1 MQSTRFG
8 VLGFALGWSMLA
20 ACGGGGDDP
29 SQGDASVVPPTRMS
43 REELMNPVTCSG
55 CHPRHYREWSS
66 SMHAYASKDPVFLAM
81 NQRGQRET
89 YGQMGD
95 FCVGCHAPL
104 AVREGLTSDGLNLAD
119 VPPEFQG
126 VTCYFCH
133 NAVGL
138 EADHNGKVTLAN
150 DQTMRGSLHDA
161 VDPGVHAVQYST
173 LHDRDSVQSSVFC
186 GSCHDVVTP
195 KGVHLERTF
204 AEYNESGFS
213 KVGTP
218 PFETCTGCHMD
229 VSRSGAPVAV
239 MPGRELPKRK
249 MHEHLWPG
257 VDVALS
263 DDFPDQ
269 AAQRKAVECA
279 LMNGTV
285 SLELQATNPVFTAFK
300 LTLEAQMGHAQPSGA
315 AQDRRLW
322 LEFIAYDAQD
332 NVLFQ
337 TGVIADGAVE
347 ELPEGDPGHDP
358 YLSMF
363 RDRIFDAMGQEVHMF
378 WDAEMSA
385 TYPTGFTSNVL
396 PLAVM
401 VPGRHVKEV
410 EIVLPRDIKALPAR
424 VSARLLM
431 RPVGMDILNDLVAS
445 GDLAPEVLARV
456 PTFALHGTNI
466 EWTTEDGPESVTQV
480 VDPPLDC
487 PDAYLE
493 LLQ

>member
-1 MQSTRFG
+1 MKHLG
-8 VLGFALGWSMLA
+8 AAGFALGLSALV
-20 ACGGGGDDP
+20 ACGDAP
-29 SQGDASVVPPTRMS
+29 EPAHGDAGDAGPSEPVRMTR
-43 REELMNPVTCSG
+43 EQLMNPETCSG

-89 YGQMGD
+89 NNEMGD
-95 FCVGCHAPL
+95 FCVNCHAPM
-104 AVREGLTSDGLNLAD
+104 AVREGLTQTGLNLAD
-119 VPPEFQG
+119 VPQQYQG

-133 NAVGL
+133 TATGL
-138 EADHNGKVTLAN
+138 EADHNGMVTLAD
-150 DQTMRGSLHDA
+150 DQTMRGSLRGA
-161 VDPGVHAVQYST
+161 VDPGVHAVKYSS
-173 LHDRDSVQSSVFC
+173 LHDRNRLESSTFC

-204 AEYNESGFS
+204 VEYKQSGFS
-213 KVGTP
+213 KAGTV
-218 PFETCTGCHMD
+218 ETCTGCHMD
-229 VSRSGAPVAV
+229 ESGSGAPVAV
-239 MPGRELPKRK
+239 MPGRELPQRQ

-257 VDVALS
+257 VDVALT

-279 LMNGTV
+279 LMNGTQAF
-285 SLELQATNPVFTAFK
+285 ELRATDPVYTSFK
-300 LTLEAQMGHAQPSGA
+300 VTLEASTVGHAQPSGT

-337 TGVIADGAVE
+337 TGVIPDQALE

-358 YLSMF
+358 YLNMF
-363 RDRIFDAMGQEVHMF
+363 RDRVFDAMGKEVHMF
-378 WDAEMSA
+378 WDAEMSPS
-385 TYPTGFTSNVL
+385 YPTGYTSNVL
-396 PLAVM
+396 PLPVM

-410 EIVLPRDIKALPAR
+410 DLVLPRDIKGQPAR
-424 VSARLLM
+424 VTARLMM

-445 GDLAPEVLARV
+445 GDLAPEVLAKI
-456 PTFALHGTNI
+456 PTIPLHGTNI
-466 EWTTEDGPESVTQV
+466 EWKLEDGPEPVTQV
-480 VDPPLDC
+480 MDAPLDC
-487 PDAYLE
+487 PEEYLK